1 MIILILKAG
10 EARIQLIL
18 IFFLNS
24 ASMGTRIIMFSFPEI
39 KYMGHSE
46 NNFFSK
52 LFFKEKNK
60 QVPLKILRKTS

>member
-24 ASMGTRIIMFSFPEI
+24 ASLGARIIMFSFPEI

-46 NNFFSK
+46 NIFF
-52 LFFKEKNK
+52 
-60 QVPLKILRKTS
+60 LKIIFQGKKQTGAIKKY